1 MPQSRRIF
9 LLTGGM
15 FTIGSFLTP
24 RILNNM
30 EQRSFNPVGDLG
42 IVPSKSSSQNDFDF
56 WIGKWRIH
64 NRKLKTRLNNCKEWI
79 EFEASGVCY
88 KILNGFGNFD
98 QYRTTFD
105 GVPFAGMTLRLFN
118 PKMKLWS
125 LYWADSNAV
134 VLDVPQVGSFDGHL
148 GKFYARDVF
157 QGKDIIVLFN
167 WDKTNPDVPIWS
179 QAFSLDNGKTWEW
192 NWYMTAY
199 RQT

>member
-9 LLTGGM
+9 LLTGGV